1 MPKSHSS
8 MLAAPVRLE
17 QGAVSLMSS
26 EQAIV
31 EVTGRQGSRRMREV
45 EVVILWEGGIRH
57 EIGVGVAVVGN
68 TCGRLSVWVPGQW
81 GCLFFHL
88 CVFAICCW
96 PTCMFPARGAAFG
109 TVDQVEQGVCAG

>member
-17 QGAVSLMSS
+17 QGAVSWMSS

-45 EVVILWEGGIRH
+45 EVVILWGGRS
-57 EIGVGVAVVGN
+57 GM
-68 TCGRLSVWVPGQW
+68 RLLGGLSLLEVPVQ
-81 GCLFFHL
+81 GCL
-88 CVFAICCW
+88 CGSPVNGIVYSSIRVFLPFVI
-96 PTCMFPARGAAFG
+96 G
-109 TVDQVEQGVCAG
+109 